1 MQPEL
6 ITLCCPLMARQTLH
20 LLMGAPSFVVQPVQK
35 VQNSAAPRH
44 PLSTSLLQKL
54 QWIPITECIEYKGA
68 CLHAFLSFTYC
79 NSKSNDTNTGC
90 MAFPPLSLLV
100 LAFGTPSLLML
111 NSFVCQDK
119 SKKKKK
125 ILFSHH
131 FYKNWNQYPDSSLL
145 FWSVCVSAYFSLSLS
160 SSPLACFWCVADVN
174 SN

>member
-1 MQPEL
+1 MQPKL

-20 LLMGAPSFVVQPVQK
+20 LLMGAPSFVIQPVQK

-79 NSKSNDTNTGC
+79 NSKSSDTNTGC

-125 ILFSHH
+125 NPLFTSFLQKLKPVSRFLSSFLECMCECIL
-131 FYKNWNQYPDSSLL
+131 
-145 FWSVCVSAYFSLSLS
+145 FSLSLS
-160 SSPLACFWCVADVN
+160 SSPLACF
-174 SN
+174 